1 MKFIMFSVVL
11 TVLTCVRVSSQ
22 PLKLSELFWV
32 VETNKHHRSYSI
44 VRFYDHNNV
53 KVHEVKING
62 VFINIRKQKQRRK
75 LDQLLK
81 LYNERLAIASKRNL
95 RKHSFESDGLHALT
109 NGLRCGYF

>member
-1 MKFIMFSVVL
+1 MKFIMFSMVL

-44 VRFYDHNNV
+44 VTFYDHNNV

-75 LDQLLK
+75 LDRLLK
-81 LYNERLAIASKRNL
+81 VYNERLIISSEKNTWKYAI
-95 RKHSFESDGLHALT
+95 
-109 NGLRCGYF
+109 

>member
-11 TVLTCVRVSSQ
+11 TVLTCARGSSQ
-22 PLKLSELFWV
+22 PLKLSDLFWV

-44 VRFYDHNNV
+44 VTFYDHNNV

-81 LYNERLAIASKRNL
+81 VYNERLIISSEKNTWKYAI
-95 RKHSFESDGLHALT
+95 
-109 NGLRCGYF
+109 